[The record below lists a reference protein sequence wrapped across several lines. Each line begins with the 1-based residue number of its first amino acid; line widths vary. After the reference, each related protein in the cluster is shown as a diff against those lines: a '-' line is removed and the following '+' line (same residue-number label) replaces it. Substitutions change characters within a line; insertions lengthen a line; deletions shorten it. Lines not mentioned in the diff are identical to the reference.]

1 MMVKITDEIV
11 QLIIR
16 EGNVVLVGSVDRLG
30 NPNISPR
37 YVMAI
42 LDDEKIVFA
51 DAFMN
56 KTFANIRSWPKVTVA
71 IVDKANRGGFQLKG
85 DVEEVNDPDIVSQAA
100 KKLKELGFPAT
111 NPVVWALG
119 IKEVYSIKPSESS
132 KNPLMSA
139 YG

>member
-1 MMVKITDEIV
+1 MVKISDEIL

-16 EGNVVLVGSVDRLG
+16 EQEVVFVGTVDRLG
-30 NPNISPR
+30 IPNISPR
-37 YVMAI
+37 NVIAI

-56 KTFANIRSWPKVTVA
+56 KTYSNMKSWSHVTVA

-85 DVEEVNDPDIVSQAA
+85 TAEEITDPQLVLQAT
-100 KKLKELGFPAT
+100 KKLRDLGFNTGPT
-111 NPVVWALG
+111 MVWALNVQ
-119 IKEVYSIKPSESS
+119 EVYSIKPSESS
-132 KNPLMSA
+132 KNPLIPA